1 MSNDPARL
9 SPTPIAPR
17 LADDPAPRA
26 PRNPLTAHRGG
37 LRWLLVSV
45 LLAAAAS
52 LLLPGL
58 MAPAPKAIP
67 PAGADA
73 AASKPAEPP
82 DPILSPEAKAAA
94 RLEAQQ
100 GLAKVLTTMDQLSAR
115 QPQSWDAAGWAAAQ
129 TQLADGERAYRE
141 ERYPAAIRLYRETG
155 RQLATLEA
163 ALPGLIA
170 SRLRAAQHAFDTGN
184 APAAVAGFKQV
195 LAVDPDSTEART
207 GLQRAGTYDQV
218 QALLG
223 EAAGYERMEDPAKA
237 RAAFE
242 AALAL
247 GPATTAASEGLA
259 RLTESDSAEAYENAM
274 STGYAALAEGR
285 FDEAKVSFARALK
298 LNPTET
304 ARGALAQS
312 VERGTAAKIA
322 AALALAERSEA
333 AERWADAARAY
344 SSALALDKGL
354 GDLSPKLERARS
366 RAALQ
371 QRLAEAIKAAGSGA
385 DLDSAAAVLEDA
397 RRIPNPGPRHRA
409 QMKQLTAAIAAAK
422 AKQNEP

>member
-1 MSNDPARL
+1 MSDDPARL

-26 PRNPLTAHRGG
+26 PRNPLTAHPGG

-45 LLAAAAS
+45 LLAAAAGWF
-52 LLLPGL
+52 LPGL
-58 MAPAPKAIP
+58 MAPAPKATA
-67 PAGADA
+67 PAGAGP

-100 GLAKVLTTMDQLSAR
+100 RLAKVLTTMDQLRTR
-115 QPQSWDAAGWAAAQ
+115 QPQSWDPAGWAAAQ
-129 TQLADGERAYRE
+129 ARLADGERAYRE

-170 SRLRAAQHAFDTGN
+170 TRLQAAQHAFDTGN

-195 LAVDPDSTEART
+195 LAVDPDSTEAKT

-247 GPATTAASEGLA
+247 DPATTAASEGLA
-259 RLTESDSAEAYENAM
+259 RLTESDSAEAYDNAM
-274 STGYAALAEGR
+274 SKGHAALAEGR
-285 FDEAKVSFARALK
+285 FDEARSSFARALK
-298 LNPTET
+298 LNPTDS
-304 ARGALAQS
+304 ARSALAHS

-322 AALALAERSEA
+322 AALALAERSED
-333 AERWADAARAY
+333 AERWTEAARAY

-354 GDLSPKLERARS
+354 SDLSPKLERARS

-371 QRLAEAIKAAGSGA
+371 QRLAEASKITGPGA
-385 DLDSAAAVLEDA
+385 DLAGAAAILEDA
-397 RRIPNPGPRHRA
+397 RRIQSPGPRHRA
-409 QMKQLTAAIAAAK
+409 QIKQLTAAIAAAK
-422 AKQNEP
+422 SAQGER